1 MDRKSSSRSTKA
13 MKKKNIKPQQQV
25 VALAPRVLQM
35 GSPDRNFNPGR
46 SEKQSVYDDEGYSP
60 GEAL

>member
-1 MDRKSSSRSTKA
+1 